1 MFQYE
6 FALPKKDY
14 QLSIQTNSEV
24 PISVS
29 LYGQAKPMIELNQHE
44 FGKYSSVDFVVRIY
58 QGEGGIAARN
68 IQKLF
73 GNAWNQRSMVKGFA
87 QTVKEFQSRL

>member
-1 MFQYE
+1 MKQLYQRKLLQEPRKYE
-6 FALPKKDY
+6 NVVMEDVKRELPLGKEK
-14 QLSIQTNSEV
+14 NSADSMHLAV
-24 PISVS
+24 CW
-29 LYGQAKPMIELNQHE
+29 
-44 FGKYSSVDFVVRIY
+44 SVDFVVRIY
-58 QGEGGIAARN
+58 QGEGGIAAQN